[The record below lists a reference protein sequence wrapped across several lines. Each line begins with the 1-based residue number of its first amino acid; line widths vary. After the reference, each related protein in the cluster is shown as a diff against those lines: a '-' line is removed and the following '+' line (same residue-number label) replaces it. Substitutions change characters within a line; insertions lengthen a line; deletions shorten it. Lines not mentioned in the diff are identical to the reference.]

1 MSAPRLPA
9 ATGSLLTR
17 AFGGTD
23 GKVRLAAGI
32 VFLGAICCQ
41 HPHPSFDR
49 VQRLDPLSSV
59 FPNWR
64 FFAPTPAQHDFQ
76 FYYRTLDVAG
86 ETSDWSALEV
96 IQGRRA
102 RQFVWF
108 PERRAE
114 KAVYD
119 LGSEILRVLDRGFE
133 VAVTLPS
140 FRILRNFFREEIERS
155 GTPDVKGFQFALVQ
169 DSGYDKAEEPEIIF
183 LSPYTPMRDTAA
195 PVRESETV

>member
-1 MSAPRLPA
+1 MSNSRLPR

-23 GKVRLAAGI
+23 GKVRLVAGLT
-32 VFLGAICCQ
+32 FLGVVCCQ
-41 HPHPSFDR
+41 HPNPVFDR

-76 FYYRTLDVAG
+76 FYYRTLDEAG
-86 ETSDWSALEV
+86 ETSDWTALEV

-102 RQFVWF
+102 RQFLWF
-108 PERRAE
+108 PERRSE

-140 FRILRNFFREEIERS
+140 FRILRRFFREEIERS
-155 GTPDVKGFQFALVQ
+155 GTPDVKGFQFALIR
-169 DSGYDKAEEPEIIF
+169 SAGYDEAEEPEIIF
-183 LSPYTPMRDTAA
+183 LSPYTPMRETAA
-195 PVRESETV
+195 PARESETV

>member
-1 MSAPRLPA
+1 MSTPRLPR

-23 GKVRLAAGI
+23 GKVRLVAGLT
-32 VFLGAICCQ
+32 FLGVVCSQ
-41 HPHPSFDR
+41 HPNPVFDR

-76 FYYRTLDVAG
+76 FYYRTLDEAG
-86 ETSDWSALEV
+86 ETSDWTALEV

-102 RQFVWF
+102 RQFLWF
-108 PERRAE
+108 PERRSE

-140 FRILRNFFREEIERS
+140 FRILRRFFREEIGRS
-155 GTPDVKGFQFALVQ
+155 GTPDVKGFQFALIRS
-169 DSGYDKAEEPEIIF
+169 SGYDEAEEPEIIF
-183 LSPYTPMRDTAA
+183 LSPYTPMRETAA
-195 PVRESETV
+195 PARESETV